1 MIAGVGVRV
10 GEMGEDG
17 QQIQTSSD
25 PVNKSC
31 VNKGRMCHTATLVD
45 SMLHILKLQ
54 RE

>member
-1 MIAGVGVRV
+1 
-10 GEMGEDG
+10 MGEDG

-31 VNKGRMCHTATLVD
+31 VNKGRVNKGHMCHTATLVD